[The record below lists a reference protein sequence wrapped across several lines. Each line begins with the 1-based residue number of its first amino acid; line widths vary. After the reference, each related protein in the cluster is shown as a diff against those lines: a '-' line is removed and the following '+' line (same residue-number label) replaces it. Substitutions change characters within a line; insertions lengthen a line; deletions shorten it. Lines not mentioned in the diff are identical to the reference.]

1 MAKKL
6 KIQEADI
13 VEILDDS
20 CKKYPVREIGEKNFH
35 NDGGGIRLQGI
46 TLYSDFTGYEKCF
59 KRDRFKLVKK

>member
-20 CKKYPVREIGEKNFH
+20 GIPKYIKDMGFKKGKKYPVREIGEKNFH

-46 TLYSDFTGYEKCF
+46 TLYSDFT
-59 KRDRFKLVKK
+59 